1 MPVSV
6 VLILFLSGATPAAD
20 HSVTAESF
28 PSMQACEAAGR
39 REQTLRRGRVVLWAC
54 VTRAPD

>member
-1 MPVSV
+1 MSV
-6 VLILFLSGATPAAD
+6 ALILFLAGAAPSAD
-20 HSVTAESF
+20 HSITAESF
-28 PSMQACEAAGR
+28 PTMQDCEAAGR